1 VAIKGTRTL
10 TEPKLKID
18 NLKKE
23 FRTSR
28 NANPIVAIEDFSL
41 DVQENEFLAIVGP
54 SGCGKSTLLRIV
66 AGLDRPT
73 AGTALLDGQEIT
85 APSPERGMFFQEYA
99 LFPWKTVRSNIEFG
113 LKAQKFPKQD
123 RHKIIEEYIELVG
136 LKGFE
141 RHYPDEISGG
151 MKQRCA
157 LARVLATDPSILLMD
172 EPLAAVD
179 AQTRLILQEDLLRI
193 WGEDRS
199 REERKT
205 VLYITHNIEEAVLM
219 ADRVVVMSSHP
230 GRVRKIIGIEL
241 PRPRIASR
249 TLPEFQQYIQQIW
262 ELIKSEAYRATLMVS
277 GKREL

>member
-1 VAIKGTRTL
+1 L
-10 TEPKLKID
+10 TEPKLKIET
-18 NLKKE
+18 LKKE
-23 FRTSR
+23 FRTSHS
-28 NANPIVAIEDFSL
+28 ANPIVAIEDFSL
-41 DVQENEFLAIVGP
+41 DVHEHEFVALVGP

-66 AGLDRPT
+66 AGLDRPSE
-73 AGTALLDGQEIT
+73 GSVLLDGQEIMG
-85 APSPERGMFFQEYA
+85 PNPQRGMFFQEYA
-99 LFPWKTVRSNIEFG
+99 LFPWKTVWGNVEFG
-113 LKAQKFPKQD
+113 LKAQKLAKQN
-123 RHKIIEEYIELVG
+123 RQKIVREYIDLVG

-141 RHYPDEISGG
+141 KHYPEEISGG

-205 VLYITHNIEEAVLM
+205 VLYITHNIDEAVLM

-230 GRVRKIIGIEL
+230 GRVRKIIGITL
-241 PRPRIASR
+241 PRPRIPSR
-249 TLPEFQQYIQQIW
+249 TLPEFQGYIQQIW
-262 ELIKSEAYRATLMVS
+262 DLIKSDAYRATLAIS
-277 GKREL
+277 GNRE

>member
-1 VAIKGTRTL
+1 V
-10 TEPKLKID
+10 TEPKLKIV

-23 FRTSR
+23 FRTSH
-28 NANPIVAIEDFSL
+28 NSHPIVAVDDFNL
-41 DVQENEFLAIVGP
+41 DVYEHEFVALVGP

-66 AGLDRPT
+66 AGLDQPT
-73 AGTALLDGQEIT
+73 EGSALLDGQQING
-85 APSPERGMFFQEYA
+85 PNPQRGMFFQEYA
-99 LFPWKTVRSNIEFG
+99 LFPWKTVWGNVEFG
-113 LKAQKFPKQD
+113 LKAQKFAKQD
-123 RHKIIEEYIELVG
+123 RRKIVGEYIDLVG

-205 VLYITHNIEEAVLM
+205 VLYITHNIDEAVLM

-230 GRVRKIIGIEL
+230 GRVRKIIEIKL
-241 PRPRIASR
+241 PRPRIPAR
-249 TLPEFQQYIQQIW
+249 TLPDFQKYIQQIW
-262 ELIKSEAYRATLMVS
+262 DLIKSEAYRATLAVS
-277 GKREL
+277 GKRE